1 MSATYLSA
9 QFYGPGDL
17 RLEALPLPDLWPGE
31 VLVKIGAAL
40 TCGTDRKS
48 FKRGHPVLFNKLP
61 SPFGHEMAGSITTLG
76 KDVANWKIGD
86 RVVVANSAPCEN
98 CFFCQKNE
106 PNLCENLVFL
116 NGAFAEY
123 LRVPAAIVS
132 RNLHKIPDALSFADA
147 ALAEPLACVLHAVQ
161 RCQIKAGETVAIIG
175 TGPMG
180 FLFVDAI
187 KALGA
192 RPILIGRN
200 PQRLDLAKSWPTE
213 TIDSTAGDPVQTLKN
228 LTQGHGADVTIE
240 AVGQPETWT
249 QALGMTRKGGRVCL
263 YGGCAKG
270 TEFNLDTYR
279 VHYEELAVF
288 GIFHHTPTIFA
299 RAVKL
304 LSEGKIKTSAFTS
317 TRHPLSQIVDLFLN
331 PTANDPLK
339 SVIEP

>member
-1 MSATYLSA
+1 MSDTYLSA

-17 RLEALPLPDLWPGE
+17 RLEKRPFPVLLPGE

-48 FKRGHPVLFNKLP
+48 FKQGHPVLFNKLP
-61 SPFGHEMAGSITTLG
+61 SPFGHEMAGTITAIG
-76 KDVANWKIGD
+76 KNDPHWKIGD

-106 PNLCENLVFL
+106 PNLCENLIFL
-116 NGAFAEY
+116 NGAFAEFI
-123 LRVPAAIVS
+123 RVPAAIVS
-132 RNLHKIPDALSFADA
+132 KNLHKIPDTLTFADA
-147 ALAEPLACVLHAVQ
+147 ALAEPLACVLHAVE
-161 RCQIKAGETVAIIG
+161 RCRIITGETVAIIG

-200 PQRLDLAKSWPTE
+200 SQRLDLAKSWPTE
-213 TIDSTAGDPVQTLKN
+213 TIDQKVGDPIQTVKN
-228 LTQGHGADVTIE
+228 LTSGHGADVTIE

-249 QALGMTRKGGRVCL
+249 QALAMTRKGGRVCL

-270 TEFNLDTYR
+270 TEFSLDTYR

-288 GIFHHTPTIFA
+288 GIFHHTPAIFA
-299 RAVKL
+299 KAVKL
-304 LSEGKIKTSAFTS
+304 LSNGKIKTAAFTHEK
-317 TRHPLSQIVDLFLN
+317 RPLAQIVDLFLK
-331 PTANDPLK
+331 PGPADPLK
-339 SVIEP
+339 YVLEP